1 MKHFLSVKDVDNI
14 DILVAQALAFKANP
28 GRRGTLGAGKRLGLL
43 FLNPS
48 MRTRLSTQVAAS
60 NLGMEAIVFN
70 IDKEGW
76 KLEFEDGAI
85 MDGDTVE
92 HVKDAAPIMG
102 KYFDVLAIRTFPS
115 LKNREEDYSEKIIN
129 AFVQYAGIPV
139 VSLESATLHPLQ
151 SLTDIITIEESM
163 AKTELERVPKV
174 VLTWAPHVKP
184 LPQCVANSFAQ
195 WVNAWGRGNA
205 DFVIAHPKGFELDEK
220 FTEGAHIV
228 NDQDEALADADF
240 VYVKN
245 WSSYQDYGKMAE
257 TANAGWM
264 LTNEKL
270 ALTNNAKVMHC
281 LPVRRNVELS
291 DEVLDG
297 PNSLV
302 TEEAGNRVWAA
313 QAVLAGILEHL
324 D

>member
-1 MKHFLSVKDVDNI
+1 MQNFLSVNDVENI

-102 KYFDVLAIRTFPS
+102 RYFDVLAIRTFPS

-163 AKTELERVPKV
+163 ARTELERVPKV

-205 DFVIAHPKGFELDEK
+205 DFVIAHPKGFELDGK

-228 NDQDEALADADF
+228 YDQDEALADADF

-245 WSSYQDYGKMAE
+245 WSSYQDYGKMAD